1 MNEDHLS
8 LRSEGRLGSSR
19 MVDETDF
26 LETVKRKY
34 VGRWI
39 GLKGQDVLVV
49 SDSHDEILRQLREK
63 RADGVYVF
71 YSPTENEKEYGFLF
85 VVRK

>member
-1 MNEDHLS
+1 
-8 LRSEGRLGSSR
+8 LGSSC
-19 MVDETDF
+19 MVEETDF

-39 GLKGQDVLVV
+39 GLKGSDVLAV

-63 RADGVYVF
+63 RVDGVYVF

-85 VVRK
+85 VVCKWRLWDESSLAE